1 MERVVSLPALLD
13 VALLIVT
20 AKAAER
26 VLGRLGL
33 HAAVA
38 CTLAGAVLGPLA
50 GVVEPTAATGLLLSA
65 GAVAF
70 FFIVGLDEIDVPGF
84 LAAARGRYLAAA
96 ALAVG
101 VAVLAGLAVTA
112 DLAGAGFNLGLDLDA
127 ALALAGILAL
137 SSVGVVSAVL
147 AGKGLL
153 RELVGLR
160 LFTTVIIAEA
170 LALLLVAAT
179 ISGFDHGRGA
189 VGVLAQLATIA
200 GFALAVRVF
209 AATLLPRGGSLL
221 RRLPGAPLLSF
232 ALLAGSLALAAVA
245 AGAIGLN
252 GLLGALLLGAC
263 LSDLPHRTRDDLL
276 PGVRRA
282 ADAVFVPLLF
292 ASAGLHLD
300 LSFAGLPAAAIAAL
314 VCIPLAGKFAGALL
328 GARLAGLDTPFAV
341 AMGLMAKGTT
351 EIALLAVLLQTGAI
365 GREVFSLLVLVMFGY
380 ILLAPR
386 ALGAALDRA
395 GARERPAR
403 PRMVLPSFA
412 RHALAGV
419 TVNAV
424 LDRTRVYPGP
434 ELPVR
439 RFLEAWTV
447 PYQYDYLVVEDGAP
461 AGIVS
466 LSKLRA
472 VAGGPGAAAPLRD
485 VLRQRMPRAWPDEP
499 IDDVLQRMAGHW
511 VTVVPVLDRDSG
523 ALLGTVTSHDLL
535 DLVALMDEIEDEVQR
550 QAGDRPAGS

>member
-1 MERVVSLPALLD
+1 M
-13 VALLIVT
+13 
-20 AKAAER
+20 
-26 VLGRLGL
+26 
-33 HAAVA
+33 
-38 CTLAGAVLGPLA
+38 
-50 GVVEPTAATGLLLSA
+50 LLSA
-65 GAVAF
+65 GAAAF

-170 LALLLVAAT
+170 LALLLVA
-179 ISGFDHGRGA
+179 GDHQWVRPGRGA
-189 VGVLAQLATIA
+189 RRRPGAARYHRRLRA
-200 GFALAVRVF
+200 GRAGLRRDP
-209 AATLLPRGGSLL
+209 AAARGSLL
-221 RRLPGAPLLSF
+221 RRLPGAPVLSF

-292 ASAGLHLD
+292 ASAGLHLTCRSPACR
-300 LSFAGLPAAAIAAL
+300 LPHRGAG
-314 VCIPLAGKFAGALL
+314 VHSLAGKFAGALL
-328 GARLAGLDTPFAV
+328 GARLAGLDTRSPGDGVDGQGDDRDRAP
-341 AMGLMAKGTT
+341 G
-351 EIALLAVLLQTGAI
+351 GAAPDRRHR
-365 GREVFSLLVLVMFGY
+365 REVFSLLVLVMFGY

-386 ALGAALDRA
+386 PWARRSTVPARGPPGPPADGAAGRSPGTRWPASRSTRSWTARA
-395 GARERPAR
+395 SIPAR
-403 PRMVLPSFA
+403 SCRYAVSSKHGPCRISTTTWSW
-412 RHALAGV
+412 RTAL
-419 TVNAV
+419 
-424 LDRTRVYPGP
+424 
-434 ELPVR
+434 
-439 RFLEAWTV
+439 
-447 PYQYDYLVVEDGAP
+447 
-461 AGIVS
+461 
-466 LSKLRA
+466 
-472 VAGGPGAAAPLRD
+472 
-485 VLRQRMPRAWPDEP
+485 PRASC
-499 IDDVLQRMAGHW
+499 R
-511 VTVVPVLDRDSG
+511 
-523 ALLGTVTSHDLL
+523 
-535 DLVALMDEIEDEVQR
+535 
-550 QAGDRPAGS
+550 